1 MIQKFITLDNL
12 FNRLICKKYWEIEN
26 SHYGRSSSRTRSSK
40 PGDRNW
46 NERLVLSIVE
56 DCKLDSSGCL
66 FIWKLN
72 TMLIV
77 ARVTQLLSGISFP
90 YKYRIPIKILD
101 WQVNFRYWV
110 EIPQQQCQIAKISGG
125 CGESKY
131 AIRGRWNFTKATEH
145 SMPLWGWRLVINI
158 CLICSRLMLLRVKGV
173 TLWERLLLF
182 ELVTRSNQNKIA
194 EKALERGFKFEL
206 QESSK

>member
-1 MIQKFITLDNL
+1 MADTGIRLLLTILSSFTQHNPSPYFWCKNTSLLYQFSGLQVLIQKFITLDNL

-56 DCKLDSSGCL
+56 DCKLDSSECL

-72 TMLIV
+72 KMLIV

-90 YKYRIPIKILD
+90 YKYRI
-101 WQVNFRYWV
+101 
-110 EIPQQQCQIAKISGG
+110 
-125 CGESKY
+125 
-131 AIRGRWNFTKATEH
+131 
-145 SMPLWGWRLVINI
+145 
-158 CLICSRLMLLRVKGV
+158 LI
-173 TLWERLLLF
+173 
-182 ELVTRSNQNKIA
+182 
-194 EKALERGFKFEL
+194 
-206 QESSK
+206 